1 MTNYQIRESSDYYH
15 GLRLERKE
23 AQIQRALRSLLE
35 ERSLLEDNQLS
46 FLFNQKPEQ
55 NISINTVLDSIL
67 TNEIVKISEIQNINF
82 TLYDIDGSL
91 IGSTVSDEETES
103 LSNQVLTDL
112 EKSEDSKI
120 VITKS
125 DDETLLRSSFSYIF
139 NINEKKLISLC
150 AAVECIHSYSL
161 IHDDLPAMDDDELRR
176 GNPTTHKKF
185 DEATAILAG
194 DALQPFAFELIS
206 TIKTTDRNIVQMI
219 SSLSEACGYL
229 GMVGGQIKD
238 INSNQIKDVESLD
251 SMHSEKTGRLI
262 QASIETAGILSG
274 LSASDIES
282 LKEYGGKIGLAFQ
295 IQDDIIDIESPASVS
310 GKDQGSDIGK
320 DKTTYPSLVGLEAS
334 KVRAQELSND
344 AKKILQPINKN
355 TDNLDKLADYI
366 VSRKA

>member
-1 MTNYQIRESSDYYH
+1 MSEF
-15 GLRLERKE
+15 EK
-23 AQIQRALRSLLE
+23 LLE
-35 ERSLLEDNQLS
+35 SYQARV
-46 FLFNQKPEQ
+46 NQKLE
-55 NISINTVLDSIL
+55 VLLPHDDSIL
-67 TNEIVKISEIQNINF
+67 TSAMRYSVLNGGKRLRPILAYLTGELNDTEAEYMD
-82 TLYDIDGSL
+82 TLASSL
-91 IGSTVSDEETES
+91 E
-103 LSNQVLTDL
+103 
-112 EKSEDSKI
+112 
-120 VITKS
+120 
-125 DDETLLRSSFSYIF
+125 
-139 NINEKKLISLC
+139 LIHC
-150 AAVECIHSYSL
+150 YSL

-194 DALQPFAFELIS
+194 DALQPLAFELIS
-206 TIKTTDRNIVQMI
+206 TIKTSDRNKVQMI

>member
-1 MTNYQIRESSDYYH
+1 MSEF
-15 GLRLERKE
+15 EK
-23 AQIQRALRSLLE
+23 LLE
-35 ERSLLEDNQLS
+35 SYQARV
-46 FLFNQKPEQ
+46 NQKLE
-55 NISINTVLDSIL
+55 VLLPDDDSIL
-67 TNEIVKISEIQNINF
+67 ISAMRYSVLNGGKRLRPILAYLTGELNDTEAEYID
-82 TLYDIDGSL
+82 TLASSL
-91 IGSTVSDEETES
+91 E
-103 LSNQVLTDL
+103 
-112 EKSEDSKI
+112 
-120 VITKS
+120 
-125 DDETLLRSSFSYIF
+125 
-139 NINEKKLISLC
+139 LIHC
-150 AAVECIHSYSL
+150 YSL

-194 DALQPFAFELIS
+194 DALQPLAFELIS
-206 TIKTTDRNIVQMI
+206 TIKTSDRNKVQMI

-238 INSNQIKDVESLD
+238 TNSNQIKDVESLD

>member
-1 MTNYQIRESSDYYH
+1 MVSYQA
-15 GLRLERKE
+15 GV
-23 AQIQRALRSLLE
+23 
-35 ERSLLEDNQLS
+35 
-46 FLFNQKPEQ
+46 NQKLD
-55 NISINTVLDSIL
+55 VLVPDEDSIL
-67 TNEIVKISEIQNINF
+67 ISAMRYSVLNGGKRLRPILAYLTGELNDTEAEYID
-82 TLYDIDGSL
+82 TLASSL
-91 IGSTVSDEETES
+91 E
-103 LSNQVLTDL
+103 
-112 EKSEDSKI
+112 
-120 VITKS
+120 
-125 DDETLLRSSFSYIF
+125 
-139 NINEKKLISLC
+139 LIHC
-150 AAVECIHSYSL
+150 YSL

-194 DALQPFAFELIS
+194 DALQPLAFELIS
-206 TIKTTDRNIVQMI
+206 TIKTSDRNKVQMI

>member
-1 MTNYQIRESSDYYH
+1 MSEF
-15 GLRLERKE
+15 EK
-23 AQIQRALRSLLE
+23 LLE
-35 ERSLLEDNQLS
+35 SYQARV
-46 FLFNQKPEQ
+46 NQKLEILLPDD
-55 NISINTVLDSIL
+55 DSIL
-67 TNEIVKISEIQNINF
+67 ISAMRYSVLNGGKRLRPILAYLTGELNDTEAEYID
-82 TLYDIDGSL
+82 TLASSL
-91 IGSTVSDEETES
+91 E
-103 LSNQVLTDL
+103 
-112 EKSEDSKI
+112 
-120 VITKS
+120 
-125 DDETLLRSSFSYIF
+125 
-139 NINEKKLISLC
+139 LIHC
-150 AAVECIHSYSL
+150 YSL

-194 DALQPFAFELIS
+194 DALQPLAFELIS
-206 TIKTTDRNIVQMI
+206 TIKTSNRNKVQMI
-219 SSLSEACGYL
+219 SSLAEACGYL

-344 AKKILQPINKN
+344 AKKILQPIILIGTHQNQ
-355 TDNLDKLADYI
+355 
-366 VSRKA
+366 SCFQ

>member
-1 MTNYQIRESSDYYH
+1 MSDFEKLLGSYQARVNQ
-15 GLRLERKE
+15 K
-23 AQIQRALRSLLE
+23 
-35 ERSLLEDNQLS
+35 LEDL
-46 FLFNQKPEQ
+46 LPDD
-55 NISINTVLDSIL
+55 DS
-67 TNEIVKISEIQNINF
+67 T
-82 TLYDIDGSL
+82 
-91 IGSTVSDEETES
+91 
-103 LSNQVLTDL
+103 
-112 EKSEDSKI
+112 
-120 VITKS
+120 
-125 DDETLLRSSFSYIF
+125 
-139 NINEKKLISLC
+139 LISAMRYSVLNGGKRLRPIL
-150 AAVECIHSYSL
+150 AYLTGELNDTEAEYIDTLASSLELIHCYSL

-194 DALQPFAFELIS
+194 DALQPLAFELIS
-206 TIKTTDRNIVQMI
+206 TIKTSDRNKVQMI
-219 SSLSEACGYL
+219 GSLSEACGYL

-334 KVRAQELSND
+334 KVKAQELSND

>member
-1 MTNYQIRESSDYYH
+1 MSEF
-15 GLRLERKE
+15 EK
-23 AQIQRALRSLLE
+23 LLE
-35 ERSLLEDNQLS
+35 SYQARVNQKLEDL
-46 FLFNQKPEQ
+46 LPDD
-55 NISINTVLDSIL
+55 DSIL
-67 TNEIVKISEIQNINF
+67 ISAMRYSVLNGGKRLRPILAYLTAELNDTEAEYMD
-82 TLYDIDGSL
+82 TLASSL
-91 IGSTVSDEETES
+91 E
-103 LSNQVLTDL
+103 
-112 EKSEDSKI
+112 
-120 VITKS
+120 
-125 DDETLLRSSFSYIF
+125 
-139 NINEKKLISLC
+139 LIHC
-150 AAVECIHSYSL
+150 YSL

-194 DALQPFAFELIS
+194 DALQPLAFELIS
-206 TIKTTDRNIVQMI
+206 TIKTSDRNKVQMI

>member
-1 MTNYQIRESSDYYH
+1 MSEF
-15 GLRLERKE
+15 EK
-23 AQIQRALRSLLE
+23 LLE
-35 ERSLLEDNQLS
+35 SYQARVNQKLEDL
-46 FLFNQKPEQ
+46 LPDD
-55 NISINTVLDSIL
+55 DS
-67 TNEIVKISEIQNINF
+67 T
-82 TLYDIDGSL
+82 
-91 IGSTVSDEETES
+91 
-103 LSNQVLTDL
+103 
-112 EKSEDSKI
+112 
-120 VITKS
+120 
-125 DDETLLRSSFSYIF
+125 
-139 NINEKKLISLC
+139 LISAMRYSVLNGGKRLRPIL
-150 AAVECIHSYSL
+150 AYLTGELNDTEAEYIDTLASSIELIHCYSL

-176 GNPTTHKKF
+176 GNPTTHKKY

-194 DALQPFAFELIS
+194 DALQPLAFELIS
-206 TIKTTDRNIVQMI
+206 TIKTSDRNKVQMI

>member
-1 MTNYQIRESSDYYH
+1 MSEF
-15 GLRLERKE
+15 EK
-23 AQIQRALRSLLE
+23 LLE
-35 ERSLLEDNQLS
+35 SYQARV
-46 FLFNQKPEQ
+46 NQKLE
-55 NISINTVLDSIL
+55 VLLPDDDSIL
-67 TNEIVKISEIQNINF
+67 ISAMRYSVLNGGKRLRPILAYLTGELNDTEAEYID
-82 TLYDIDGSL
+82 TLASSL
-91 IGSTVSDEETES
+91 E
-103 LSNQVLTDL
+103 
-112 EKSEDSKI
+112 
-120 VITKS
+120 
-125 DDETLLRSSFSYIF
+125 
-139 NINEKKLISLC
+139 LIHC
-150 AAVECIHSYSL
+150 YSL

-194 DALQPFAFELIS
+194 DALQPLAFELIS
-206 TIKTTDRNIVQMI
+206 TIKTSDRNKVQMI

-274 LSASDIES
+274 LSAPDIES

>member
-1 MTNYQIRESSDYYH
+1 MSDFEKLLGSYQARV
-15 GLRLERKE
+15 
-23 AQIQRALRSLLE
+23 
-35 ERSLLEDNQLS
+35 
-46 FLFNQKPEQ
+46 NQKLE
-55 NISINTVLDSIL
+55 VLLPDDDSMLTSAMRYSVLNGGKRLRPIL
-67 TNEIVKISEIQNINF
+67 AYLTGELNDTEAEYMD
-82 TLYDIDGSL
+82 TLASSL
-91 IGSTVSDEETES
+91 E
-103 LSNQVLTDL
+103 
-112 EKSEDSKI
+112 
-120 VITKS
+120 
-125 DDETLLRSSFSYIF
+125 
-139 NINEKKLISLC
+139 LIHC
-150 AAVECIHSYSL
+150 YSL

-176 GNPTTHKKF
+176 GNLTTHKKF

-194 DALQPFAFELIS
+194 DALQPLAFELIS
-206 TIKTTDRNIVQMI
+206 TIKTSDRNKVQMI

-282 LKEYGGKIGLAFQ
+282 LKEYGEKIGLAFQ

>member
-1 MTNYQIRESSDYYH
+1 MSEF
-15 GLRLERKE
+15 EK
-23 AQIQRALRSLLE
+23 LLE
-35 ERSLLEDNQLS
+35 SYQARV
-46 FLFNQKPEQ
+46 NQKLE
-55 NISINTVLDSIL
+55 VLLPDDDSIL
-67 TNEIVKISEIQNINF
+67 ISAMRYSVLNGGKRLRPILAYLTGELNDTEAEYID
-82 TLYDIDGSL
+82 TLASSL
-91 IGSTVSDEETES
+91 E
-103 LSNQVLTDL
+103 
-112 EKSEDSKI
+112 
-120 VITKS
+120 
-125 DDETLLRSSFSYIF
+125 
-139 NINEKKLISLC
+139 LIHC
-150 AAVECIHSYSL
+150 YSL

-194 DALQPFAFELIS
+194 DALQPLAFELIS
-206 TIKTTDRNIVQMI
+206 TIKTSNRNKVQMI

>member
-1 MTNYQIRESSDYYH
+1 MSEF
-15 GLRLERKE
+15 EK
-23 AQIQRALRSLLE
+23 LLE
-35 ERSLLEDNQLS
+35 SYQARV
-46 FLFNQKPEQ
+46 NQKLE
-55 NISINTVLDSIL
+55 VLLPDDDSIL
-67 TNEIVKISEIQNINF
+67 ISAMRYSVLNGGKRLRPILAYLTGELNDTEAEHID
-82 TLYDIDGSL
+82 TLASSL
-91 IGSTVSDEETES
+91 E
-103 LSNQVLTDL
+103 
-112 EKSEDSKI
+112 
-120 VITKS
+120 
-125 DDETLLRSSFSYIF
+125 
-139 NINEKKLISLC
+139 LIHC
-150 AAVECIHSYSL
+150 YSL

-194 DALQPFAFELIS
+194 DALQPLAFELIS
-206 TIKTTDRNIVQMI
+206 TIKTSDRNKVQMI

-251 SMHSEKTGRLI
+251 SMHFEKTGRLI

>member
-1 MTNYQIRESSDYYH
+1 MSEF
-15 GLRLERKE
+15 EK
-23 AQIQRALRSLLE
+23 LLE
-35 ERSLLEDNQLS
+35 SYQARV
-46 FLFNQKPEQ
+46 NQKLE
-55 NISINTVLDSIL
+55 VLLPDDDSIL
-67 TNEIVKISEIQNINF
+67 ISAMRYSVLNGGKRLRPILAYLTGELNDTEAEYID
-82 TLYDIDGSL
+82 TLASSL
-91 IGSTVSDEETES
+91 E
-103 LSNQVLTDL
+103 
-112 EKSEDSKI
+112 
-120 VITKS
+120 
-125 DDETLLRSSFSYIF
+125 
-139 NINEKKLISLC
+139 LIHC
-150 AAVECIHSYSL
+150 YSL

-194 DALQPFAFELIS
+194 DALQPLAFELIS
-206 TIKTTDRNIVQMI
+206 TIKTSDRNKVQMI

-282 LKEYGGKIGLAFQ
+282 LKEYGEKIGLAFQ

-334 KVRAQELSND
+334 KVKAQELSND

>member
-1 MTNYQIRESSDYYH
+1 MSEFEKLLGSYQARV
-15 GLRLERKE
+15 
-23 AQIQRALRSLLE
+23 
-35 ERSLLEDNQLS
+35 
-46 FLFNQKPEQ
+46 NQKLE
-55 NISINTVLDSIL
+55 VLLPHDDSIL
-67 TNEIVKISEIQNINF
+67 TSAMRYSVLNGGKRLRPILAYLTAELNDTEAEYMD
-82 TLYDIDGSL
+82 TLASSL
-91 IGSTVSDEETES
+91 E
-103 LSNQVLTDL
+103 
-112 EKSEDSKI
+112 
-120 VITKS
+120 
-125 DDETLLRSSFSYIF
+125 
-139 NINEKKLISLC
+139 LIHC
-150 AAVECIHSYSL
+150 YSL

-194 DALQPFAFELIS
+194 DALQPLAFELIS
-206 TIKTTDRNIVQMI
+206 TIKTSDRNKVQMI

-274 LSASDIES
+274 LSASDIEY

>member
-1 MTNYQIRESSDYYH
+1 MSEF
-15 GLRLERKE
+15 EK
-23 AQIQRALRSLLE
+23 LLE
-35 ERSLLEDNQLS
+35 SYQARV
-46 FLFNQKPEQ
+46 NQKLE
-55 NISINTVLDSIL
+55 VLLPDDDSIL
-67 TNEIVKISEIQNINF
+67 ISAMRYSVLNGGKRLRPILTYLTGELNDTEAEYMD
-82 TLYDIDGSL
+82 TLASSL
-91 IGSTVSDEETES
+91 E
-103 LSNQVLTDL
+103 
-112 EKSEDSKI
+112 
-120 VITKS
+120 
-125 DDETLLRSSFSYIF
+125 
-139 NINEKKLISLC
+139 LIHC
-150 AAVECIHSYSL
+150 YSL

-194 DALQPFAFELIS
+194 DALQPLAFELIS
-206 TIKTTDRNIVQMI
+206 TIKTSDRNKVQMI

-251 SMHSEKTGRLI
+251 SMHFEKTGRLI